1 MNLSEF
7 TDEELVSLAQNGN
20 GDAKE
25 IVIERNKN
33 LVKSV
38 AHGFFLIGGDK
49 EDLIIE
55 GMIGVS
61 RAVDTYNGK
70 FGFGTY
76 AYKCIRN
83 NIINAIRNANRS
95 KNIPLNNYISLTG
108 FSDSDSDTDKTEIII
123 DAAID
128 PETEYINKESAEELK
143 SKIKQS
149 LSKLESE
156 ILSMYLNGDSYQEI
170 GRKLGKNVKSVD
182 NAVQRIRNKV
192 KQIVKSLK

>member
-1 MNLSEF
+1 MNLSEL

-49 EDLIIE
+49 EDLLIE

-61 RAVDTYNGK
+61 KAVDTYNGK

-95 KNIPLNNYISLTG
+95 KNTPLNNYISLTG
-108 FSDSDSDTDKTEIII
+108 FSDSDTDKTEIII
-123 DAAID
+123 DTATD
-128 PETEYINKESAEELK
+128 PETEYINRESAEELK

-156 ILSMYLNGDSYQEI
+156 ILSMYLNGDSYHEI
-170 GRKLGKNVKSVD
+170 GCKLGKNVKSVD